1 MSEKKHAG
9 RPKGS
14 VKVKELKMS
23 DMINKNGKTVSLDKN
38 AKNANALAFEKLV
51 NGDDSGTQGNTAKRG
66 MYAGMANPESFIE
79 FYKTTV
85 GKQKKGR
92 PWAYPTA
99 LALQTEVTAYFEF
112 CVSRLIAVT
121 VSGLG
126 AWLGVSVTTMRYWKQ
141 NKDTMPFY
149 EVIEPAI
156 AFVHSMT
163 EQGAMDGNVP
173 AIAYIFASKNY
184 HGLTD
189 KMDYVVI
196 PHETMTALEQDD
208 IIKQLPDDLKKV
220 KK

>member
-1 MSEKKHAG
+1 MSKKAG
-9 RPKGS
+9 RPTQQIK
-14 VKVKELKMS
+14 KLTMEELLDAEGNPVSNHKNSKHTEAMKFQRLVEGVTPS
-23 DMINKNGKTVSLDKN
+23 DG
-38 AKNANALAFEKLV
+38 V
-51 NGDDSGTQGNTAKRG
+51 NNTKRG

-79 FYKTTV
+79 FYK
-85 GKQKKGR
+85 KSISKSKKGR
-92 PWAYPTA
+92 PWTYPTA
-99 LALQTEVTAYFEF
+99 QALQTEVTAYFEF
-112 CVSRLIAVT
+112 CIDRLIAVT
-121 VSGLG
+121 VGGLS
-126 AWLGVSVTTMRYWKQ
+126 AWLGVGVGTIRTWRQ
-141 NKDTMPFY
+141 NQDTMPFY
-149 EVIEPAI
+149 EVIEGAV